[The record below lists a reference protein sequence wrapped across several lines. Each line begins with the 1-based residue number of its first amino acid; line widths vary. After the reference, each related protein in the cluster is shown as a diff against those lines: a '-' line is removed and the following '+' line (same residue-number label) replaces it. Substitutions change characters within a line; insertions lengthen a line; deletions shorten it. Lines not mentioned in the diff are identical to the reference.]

1 MLREDIACI
10 KQGQDTAK
18 IKCTE
23 QKEKNTGGEID
34 MRSSVEES
42 EYKTEEISPKFET
55 KNKNKNWRGN
65 ILFWTH
71 PENLAFEK

>member
-1 MLREDIACI
+1 MLREDIAYI

-18 IKCTE
+18 IKYTE
-23 QKEKNTGGEID
+23 PKERNPGRKIG
-34 MRSSVEES
+34 MKSAVEES
-42 EYKTEEISPKFET
+42 EYKTEEISPKYET

-65 ILFWTH
+65 IIFWIH